1 MLITNRYSLP
11 QPFVDLVSGDT
22 YSKGES
28 DITTTGL
35 AQPPKI
41 AELTR
46 RHSSEITM
54 DASEKVWTMMGTANH
69 YVLEQIALRNP
80 ERYVTEQRFYLD
92 IDGVKL
98 GGQIDLFDRET
109 ETLWDYKV
117 SSVYKAMSDDRL
129 EWTKQANVNKLLCE
143 HNGIHPK
150 KIAILL
156 VMKDFKRKEAEFK
169 ADYPKCAIQE
179 IPLPIWQEAETLAYI
194 KSRINLHNAAK
205 LIEEEDAIPVCTEEE
220 RWSKPTTWAVL
231 KEKGA
236 KRAVNGGIYQL
247 ESEALA
253 HAKRISGAVERRD
266 GEDTRCLHF
275 CQVKN
280 WCQYG
285 RSLMAND
292 KG

>member
-1 MLITNRYSLP
+1 MKISNIYNLP

-46 RHSSEITM
+46 RHGSEITM

-98 GGQIDLFDRET
+98 GGQIDLYDRET

-117 SSVYKAMSDDRL
+117 SSVYKAMSDDKL

-143 HNGIHPK
+143 HNGFHPK
-150 KIAILL
+150 KLAILL
-156 VMKDFKRKEAEFK
+156 VCKDWKRKEAEFK
-169 ADYPKCAIQE
+169 ADYPKCPVVE
-179 IPLPIWQEAETLAYI
+179 IPLTVWKEEETLAYI

-220 RWSKPTTWAVL
+220 RWAKPTTWAVL

-236 KRAVNGGIYQL
+236 KRAVNGGIYEL
-247 ESEALA
+247 ESEAIA
-253 HAKRISGAVERRD
+253 HAKRISGAIEKRD
-266 GEDTRCLHF
+266 GSNPRCENY
-275 CQVKN
+275 CQVRQ
-280 WCQYG
+280 WCNFG
-285 RSLMAND
+285 RNL
-292 KG
+292 K

>member
-1 MLITNRYSLP
+1 MKITNKFNLP

-22 YSKGES
+22 YSKGKS

-41 AELTR
+41 AELAR
-46 RHSSEITM
+46 RHSNEITM

-98 GGQIDLFDRET
+98 GGQIDLFDRDT

-117 SSVYKAMSDDRL
+117 SSVYKAMSDDKL

-150 KIAILL
+150 KLAVLL
-156 VMKDFKRKEAEFK
+156 VMKDWRRKDSEFK

-179 IPLPIWQEAETLAYI
+179 IPLPIWREEETLAYI
-194 KSRINLHNAAK
+194 KSRINLHNSAK
-205 LIEEEDAIPVCTEEE
+205 LIEVEDAIPVCTEEE
-220 RWSKPTTWAVL
+220 RWARPTTWAVL

-236 KRAVNGGIYQL
+236 KRAVNGGLYEL
-247 ESEALA
+247 ESEAIA
-253 HAKRISGAVERRD
+253 HAKRISGAIEKRD
-266 GEDTRCLHF
+266 GSNPRCENY
-275 CQVKN
+275 CQVRQ
-280 WCQYG
+280 WCNFG
-285 RSLMAND
+285 RNL
-292 KG
+292 K

>member
-1 MLITNRYSLP
+1 MSQITNIYNLP

-46 RHSSEITM
+46 RHASEITM

-80 ERYVTEQRFYLD
+80 ERYIAERRFYAD

-117 SSVYKAMSDDRL
+117 SSVYKAMSDDKL

-150 KIAILL
+150 KLAVLL
-156 VMKDFKRKEAEFK
+156 VCKDWKRKEAEFK
-169 ADYPKCAIQE
+169 ADYPKCPVVE
-179 IPLPIWQEAETLAYI
+179 IPLPIWREEETLAYI
-194 KSRINLHNAAK
+194 KSRINLHNSAK

-220 RWSKPTTWAVL
+220 RWARPTTWAVL

-236 KRAVNGGIYQL
+236 KRAVNGGLYEL
-247 ESEALA
+247 ESEAIA
-253 HAKRISGAVERRD
+253 HAKRISGAIEKRD
-266 GEDTRCLHF
+266 GSNPRCENY
-275 CQVKN
+275 CQVRQ
-280 WCQYG
+280 WCQFG
-285 RSLMAND
+285 RNL
-292 KG
+292 K

>member
-1 MLITNRYSLP
+1 MLITNIYNLP

-46 RHSSEITM
+46 RHASEITM

-98 GGQIDLFDRET
+98 GGQIDLFDHET

-117 SSVYKAMSDDRL
+117 SSVYKAMSDDKL

-150 KIAILL
+150 KLAILL
-156 VMKDFKRKEAEFK
+156 VCKDWKRKEAEFK
-169 ADYPKCAIQE
+169 ADYPKCAILE

-205 LIEEEDAIPVCTEEE
+205 LIEVEDAIPVCTEEE
-220 RWSKPTTWAVL
+220 RWAKPTTWAVL
-231 KEKGA
+231 KERGA
-236 KRAVNGGIYQL
+236 KRAVNGGIYEL
-247 ESEALA
+247 ESEAIA
-253 HAKRISGAVERRD
+253 HAKRISGAVEKRD
-266 GEDTRCLHF
+266 GSNPRCENY
-275 CQVKN
+275 CQVRQ
-280 WCQYG
+280 WCNFG
-285 RSLMAND
+285 RSL
-292 KG
+292 K

>member
-1 MLITNRYSLP
+1 MKITNKFNLP

-46 RHSSEITM
+46 RHGSEITM

-80 ERYVTEQRFYLD
+80 ERYVTEKRFYVD

-117 SSVYKAMSDDRL
+117 SSVYKAMSDDKL

-143 HNGIHPK
+143 HNGFHPK
-150 KIAILL
+150 KLAILL
-156 VMKDFKRKEAEFK
+156 VMKDWKRKEAEFK

-179 IPLPIWQEAETLAYI
+179 IPLPIWREEETLAYI

-220 RWSKPTTWAVL
+220 RWAKPTTWAVL

-236 KRAVNGGIYQL
+236 KRAVNGGLYEL
-247 ESEALA
+247 ESEAIA
-253 HAKRISGAVERRD
+253 HAKRISGAIEKRD
-266 GEDTRCLHF
+266 GSNPRCENY
-275 CQVKN
+275 CQVRQ
-280 WCQYG
+280 WCNFG
-285 RSLMAND
+285 RNL
-292 KG
+292 K

>member
-1 MLITNRYSLP
+1 MLITNKYNLP

-22 YSKGES
+22 YSKGKS

-46 RHSSEITM
+46 RHASEITM

-117 SSVYKAMSDDRL
+117 SSVYKAMSDDKL

-150 KIAILL
+150 KLAVLL
-156 VMKDFKRKEAEFK
+156 VMKDWKRKEAEFK

-179 IPLPIWQEAETLAYI
+179 IPLPAWREEETLAYI
-194 KSRINLHNAAK
+194 KSRINLHNSAK

-220 RWSKPTTWAVL
+220 RWARPTTWAVL

-236 KRAVNGGIYQL
+236 KRAVNGGIYEL
-247 ESEALA
+247 ESEAIA
-253 HAKRISGAVERRD
+253 HAKRISGAIEKRD
-266 GEDTRCLHF
+266 GSNPRCENY
-275 CQVKN
+275 CQVRQ
-280 WCQYG
+280 WCNFG
-285 RSLMAND
+285 RNL
-292 KG
+292 KL

>member
-1 MLITNRYSLP
+1 MKITNKFNLP

-46 RHSSEITM
+46 RHASEITM

-92 IDGVKL
+92 IDGVNL

-117 SSVYKAMSDDRL
+117 SSVYKAMSDDKL

-143 HNGIHPK
+143 NNGFHPK
-150 KIAILL
+150 KLAILL
-156 VMKDFKRKEAEFK
+156 VMKDWKRKDSEFK

-179 IPLPIWQEAETLAYI
+179 IPLPIWKEEETLAYI
-194 KSRINLHNAAK
+194 KSRINLHNSAK
-205 LIEEEDAIPVCTEEE
+205 LIEVEDAIPVCTEEE
-220 RWSKPTTWAVL
+220 RWARPTTWAVL

-236 KRAVNGGIYQL
+236 KRAVANGIY
-247 ESEALA
+247 ESEPEAIA
-253 HAKRISGAVERRD
+253 HAKRISGAIEKRD
-266 GEDTRCLHF
+266 GSNPRCENY
-275 CQVKN
+275 CQVRQ
-280 WCQYG
+280 WCNFG
-285 RSLMAND
+285 RNL
-292 KG
+292 K

>member
-1 MLITNRYSLP
+1 MKITNKFNLP

-46 RHSSEITM
+46 RHSNEITM

-117 SSVYKAMSDDRL
+117 SSVYKAMSDDKL

-143 HNGIHPK
+143 HNGFHPK
-150 KIAILL
+150 KLAILL
-156 VMKDFKRKEAEFK
+156 VMKDWKRKEAEFK

-179 IPLPIWQEAETLAYI
+179 IPIPIWREEETLAYI

-205 LIEEEDAIPVCTEEE
+205 LIEVEDAIPVCTEEE
-220 RWSKPTTWAVL
+220 RWAKPTTWAVL
-231 KEKGA
+231 KERGA
-236 KRAVNGGIYQL
+236 KRAVNGGIYEL
-247 ESEALA
+247 ESEAIA
-253 HAKRISGAVERRD
+253 HAKRISGAIEKRD
-266 GEDTRCLHF
+266 GSNPRCENY
-275 CQVKN
+275 CQVRQ
-280 WCQYG
+280 WCNFG
-285 RSLMAND
+285 RSL
-292 KG
+292 K

>member
-1 MLITNRYSLP
+1 MKISNIYNLP

-46 RHSSEITM
+46 RHSNEITM

-117 SSVYKAMSDDRL
+117 SSVYKAMSDDKL

-143 HNGIHPK
+143 HNGFHPK
-150 KIAILL
+150 KLAILL
-156 VMKDFKRKEAEFK
+156 VCKDWKRKEAEFK
-169 ADYPKCAIQE
+169 ADYPKCPVVE
-179 IPLPIWQEAETLAYI
+179 IPLTVWREEETLAYI

-205 LIEEEDAIPVCTEEE
+205 LIEVEDAIPVCTEEE
-220 RWSKPTTWAVL
+220 RWAKPTTWAVL

-236 KRAVNGGIYQL
+236 KRAVNGGLYEL
-247 ESEALA
+247 ESEAIA
-253 HAKRISGAVERRD
+253 HAKRISGAIEKRD
-266 GEDTRCLHF
+266 GSNPRCENY
-275 CQVKN
+275 CQVRQ
-280 WCQYG
+280 WCNFG
-285 RSLMAND
+285 RSL
-292 KG
+292 K

>member
-1 MLITNRYSLP
+1 MSRITNIYNLP
-11 QPFVDLVSGDT
+11 QPFVDLVSEDT

-117 SSVYKAMSDDRL
+117 SSVYKAMSDDKL
-129 EWTKQANVNKLLCE
+129 EWAKQANVNKLLCE
-143 HNGIHPK
+143 HNGFHPK
-150 KIAILL
+150 KLAILL
-156 VMKDFKRKEAEFK
+156 VMKDWKRKEAEFK

-179 IPLPIWQEAETLAYI
+179 IPLPIWREEETLAYI

-205 LIEEEDAIPVCTEEE
+205 LIEVEDAIPVCTEEE
-220 RWSKPTTWAVL
+220 RWAKPTTWAVL

-236 KRAVNGGIYQL
+236 KRAVNGGLYEL
-247 ESEALA
+247 ESEAIA
-253 HAKRISGAVERRD
+253 HAKRISGAIEKRD
-266 GEDTRCLHF
+266 GSNPRCENY
-275 CQVKN
+275 CQVRQ
-280 WCQYG
+280 WCNFG
-285 RSLMAND
+285 RSL
-292 KG
+292 K

>member
-1 MLITNRYSLP
+1 MLITNKFSLP

-46 RHSSEITM
+46 RHGNEITM

-92 IDGVKL
+92 VDGVKL
-98 GGQIDLFDRET
+98 GGQIDLFDRDT

-117 SSVYKAMSDDRL
+117 SSVYKAMSDDKL

-150 KIAILL
+150 KLAVLL
-156 VMKDFKRKEAEFK
+156 VMKDWRRKDSEFK
-169 ADYPKCAIQE
+169 ANYPKCAIAE
-179 IPLPIWQEAETLAYI
+179 ITLPIWREEETFAYI
-194 KSRINLHNAAK
+194 KSRIALHESAK
-205 LIEEEDAIPVCTEEE
+205 HIKHDDEIPICTPEE
-220 RWSKPTTWAVL
+220 RWEKPTLWAVL
-231 KEKGA
+231 PKKGA
-236 KRAVNGGIYQL
+236 KRAVSNGTY
-247 ESEALA
+247 ESEHEAKL
-253 HAKRISGAVERRD
+253 HAERISGFVERRE
-266 GEDTRCLHF
+266 GECPRCKNYCPVSSF
-275 CQVKN
+275 CN
-280 WCQYG
+280 FG
-285 RSLMAND
+285 RTVR
-292 KG
+292 

>member
-1 MLITNRYSLP
+1 MSRITNKFNLP

-46 RHSSEITM
+46 RHGGEITM

-117 SSVYKAMSDDRL
+117 SSVYKAMSDDKL

-143 HNGIHPK
+143 HNGIFPK
-150 KIAILL
+150 KLAILL
-156 VMKDFKRKEAEFK
+156 VCKDWKRKEAEFK

-179 IPLPIWQEAETLAYI
+179 IPLPIWREEETLAYI

-220 RWSKPTTWAVL
+220 RWAKPTTWAVL

-236 KRAVNGGIYQL
+236 KRAVNGGIYEL
-247 ESEALA
+247 ESEAIA
-253 HAKRISGAVERRD
+253 HAKRISGAIEKRD
-266 GEDTRCLHF
+266 GSNPRCENY
-275 CQVKN
+275 CQVRQ
-280 WCQYG
+280 WCNFG
-285 RSLMAND
+285 RNL
-292 KG
+292 K

>member
-1 MLITNRYSLP
+1 MLITNKFNLP

-46 RHSSEITM
+46 RHSSEITI

-92 IDGVKL
+92 VDGVKL

-117 SSVYKAMSDDRL
+117 SSVYKAMSDDKL

-150 KIAILL
+150 KLAVLL
-156 VMKDFKRKEAEFK
+156 VCKDWKRKEAEFK
-169 ADYPKCAIQE
+169 ADYPKCAILE
-179 IPLPIWQEAETLAYI
+179 IPLPIWREEETLAYI
-194 KSRINLHNAAK
+194 KSRINLHNSAK

-220 RWSKPTTWAVL
+220 RWARPTTWAVL

-236 KRAVNGGIYQL
+236 KRAVNGGLYEL
-247 ESEALA
+247 ESEAIA
-253 HAKRISGAVERRD
+253 HAKRISGAIEKRD
-266 GEDTRCLHF
+266 GSNPRCENY
-275 CQVKN
+275 CQVKK
-280 WCQYG
+280 WCQFG
-285 RSLMAND
+285 RSL
-292 KG
+292 K

>member
-1 MLITNRYSLP
+1 MKITNKFNLP

-46 RHSSEITM
+46 RHSNEITM

-117 SSVYKAMSDDRL
+117 SSVYKAMSDDKL

-143 HNGIHPK
+143 HNGFHPK
-150 KIAILL
+150 KLAILL
-156 VMKDFKRKEAEFK
+156 VMKDWKRKEAEFK

-179 IPLPIWQEAETLAYI
+179 IPLPIWREEETLAYI

-220 RWSKPTTWAVL
+220 RWAKPTTWAVL

-236 KRAVNGGIYQL
+236 KRAVNGGIYEL
-247 ESEALA
+247 ESEAIA
-253 HAKRISGAVERRD
+253 HAKRISGAVEKRD
-266 GEDTRCLHF
+266 GSNPRCENY
-275 CQVKN
+275 CQVRQ
-280 WCQYG
+280 WCNFG
-285 RSLMAND
+285 RSL
-292 KG
+292 K

>member
-1 MLITNRYSLP
+1 MKITNKFNLP

-46 RHSSEITM
+46 RHGGEITM

-117 SSVYKAMSDDRL
+117 SSVYKAMSDDKL

-143 HNGIHPK
+143 HNGFHPK
-150 KIAILL
+150 KLAILL
-156 VMKDFKRKEAEFK
+156 VMKDWKRKEAEFK

-179 IPLPIWQEAETLAYI
+179 IPIPIWREEETLAYI

-205 LIEEEDAIPVCTEEE
+205 LIEVEDAIPVCTEEE
-220 RWSKPTTWAVL
+220 RWAKPTTWAVL
-231 KEKGA
+231 KERGA
-236 KRAVNGGIYQL
+236 KRAVNGGIYEL
-247 ESEALA
+247 ESEAIA
-253 HAKRISGAVERRD
+253 HAKRISGAIEKRD
-266 GEDTRCLHF
+266 GSNPRCENY
-275 CQVKN
+275 CQVRQ
-280 WCQYG
+280 WCNFG
-285 RSLMAND
+285 RSL
-292 KG
+292 K

>member
-1 MLITNRYSLP
+1 MKITNKFNLP

-41 AELTR
+41 SELTR

-54 DASEKVWTMMGTANH
+54 DCSEKVWTMMGTANH

-80 ERYVTEQRFYLD
+80 ERYVTEKRFYLD

-117 SSVYKAMSDDRL
+117 SSVYKAMSDDKL

-143 HNGIHPK
+143 HNGFHPK
-150 KIAILL
+150 KLAILL
-156 VMKDFKRKEAEFK
+156 VMKDWKRKEAEFK

-179 IPLPIWQEAETLAYI
+179 IPLPIWREEETLAYI

-205 LIEEEDAIPVCTEEE
+205 LIKEEDAIPVCTEEE
-220 RWSKPTTWAVL
+220 RWAKPTTWAVL
-231 KEKGA
+231 KERGA
-236 KRAVNGGIYQL
+236 KRAVNGGVYEL
-247 ESEALA
+247 ESEAIA
-253 HAKRISGAVERRD
+253 HAKRISGAIEKRD
-266 GEDTRCLHF
+266 GSNPRCENY
-275 CQVKN
+275 CQVRQ
-280 WCQYG
+280 WCNFG
-285 RSLMAND
+285 RNL
-292 KG
+292 K

>member
-1 MLITNRYSLP
+1 MNITNKFNLP
-11 QPFVDLVSGDT
+11 QPFVDLVGGDT

-46 RHSSEITM
+46 RHSNEITM

-80 ERYVTEQRFYLD
+80 ERYVTEQRFYMD

-117 SSVYKAMSDDRL
+117 SSVYKAMSDDKL

-150 KIAILL
+150 KLAILL
-156 VMKDFKRKEAEFK
+156 VCKDWKRKEAEFK
-169 ADYPKCAIQE
+169 ADYPKCAIIE

-205 LIEEEDAIPVCTEEE
+205 LIEEDDAIPACTEEE
-220 RWSKPTTWAVL
+220 RWAKPTTWAVL

-236 KRAVNGGIYQL
+236 KRAVANGLYES

-253 HAKRISGAVERRD
+253 HAKRISGAVEKRD
-266 GEDTRCLHF
+266 GSNPRCENY
-275 CQVKN
+275 CQVRQ
-280 WCQYG
+280 WCNFG
-285 RSLMAND
+285 RNL
-292 KG
+292 K

>member
-1 MLITNRYSLP
+1 MKITNKFNLP

-46 RHSSEITM
+46 RHSNEITM
-54 DASEKVWTMMGTANH
+54 DCSEKVWTMMGTANH

-117 SSVYKAMSDDRL
+117 SSVYKAMSDDKL

-143 HNGIHPK
+143 HNGFHPK
-150 KIAILL
+150 KLAILL
-156 VMKDFKRKEAEFK
+156 VMKDWKRKEAEFK

-179 IPLPIWQEAETLAYI
+179 IPLPIWREEETLAYI

-205 LIEEEDAIPVCTEEE
+205 LIEVEDAIPVCTEEE
-220 RWSKPTTWAVL
+220 RWAKPTTWAVL
-231 KEKGA
+231 KERGA
-236 KRAVNGGIYQL
+236 KRAVNGGVYEL
-247 ESEALA
+247 ESEAIA
-253 HAKRISGAVERRD
+253 HAKRISGAIEKRD
-266 GEDTRCLHF
+266 GSNPRCENY
-275 CQVKN
+275 CQVRQ
-280 WCQYG
+280 WCNFG
-285 RSLMAND
+285 RSL
-292 KG
+292 K

>member
-1 MLITNRYSLP
+1 MNITNKFNLP

-46 RHSSEITM
+46 RHSNEITM

-117 SSVYKAMSDDRL
+117 SSVYKAMSDDKL

-143 HNGIHPK
+143 HNGFHPK
-150 KIAILL
+150 KLAILL
-156 VMKDFKRKEAEFK
+156 VMKDWKRKEAEFK

-179 IPLPIWQEAETLAYI
+179 IPIPIWREEETLAYI

-205 LIEEEDAIPVCTEEE
+205 LIEVEDAIPVCTEEE
-220 RWSKPTTWAVL
+220 RWAKPTTWAVL

-236 KRAVNGGIYQL
+236 KRAVNGGVYEL
-247 ESEALA
+247 ESEAIA
-253 HAKRISGAVERRD
+253 HAKRISGAIEKRD
-266 GEDTRCLHF
+266 GSNPRCENY
-275 CQVKN
+275 CQVRQ
-280 WCQYG
+280 WCNFG
-285 RSLMAND
+285 RSL
-292 KG
+292 K

>member
-1 MLITNRYSLP
+1 MNITNKFNLP

-46 RHSSEITM
+46 RHGGEITM

-69 YVLEQIALRNP
+69 YVLEQIALRNS

-117 SSVYKAMSDDRL
+117 SSVYKAMSDDKL

-150 KIAILL
+150 KLAILL
-156 VMKDFKRKEAEFK
+156 VCKDWKRKEAEFK
-169 ADYPKCAIQE
+169 ADYPKCAILE
-179 IPLPIWQEAETLAYI
+179 IPLPIWREAETLAYI

-205 LIEEEDAIPVCTEEE
+205 LIEEDDAIPVCTEEE
-220 RWSKPTTWAVL
+220 RWAKPTTWAVL

-236 KRAVNGGIYQL
+236 KRAVNGGLYEL

-253 HAKRISGAVERRD
+253 HAKRISGAVEKRD
-266 GEDTRCLHF
+266 GSNPRCENY
-275 CQVKN
+275 CQVRQ
-280 WCQYG
+280 WCQFG
-285 RSLMAND
+285 RNL
-292 KG
+292 K

>member
-1 MLITNRYSLP
+1 
-11 QPFVDLVSGDT
+11 
-22 YSKGES
+22 
-28 DITTTGL
+28 
-35 AQPPKI
+35 
-41 AELTR
+41 
-46 RHSSEITM
+46 M

-117 SSVYKAMSDDRL
+117 SSVYKAMSDDKL

-143 HNGIHPK
+143 HNGFHPK
-150 KIAILL
+150 KLAILL
-156 VMKDFKRKEAEFK
+156 VMKDWKRKEAEFK

-179 IPLPIWQEAETLAYI
+179 IPLPIWREEETLAYI

-205 LIEEEDAIPVCTEEE
+205 LIEVEDAIPVCTEEE
-220 RWSKPTTWAVL
+220 RWAKPTTWAVL

-236 KRAVNGGIYQL
+236 KRAVANGIYEL
-247 ESEALA
+247 ESEAIA
-253 HAKRISGAVERRD
+253 HAKRISGAIEKRD
-266 GEDTRCLHF
+266 GSNPRCENY
-275 CQVKN
+275 CQVRQ
-280 WCQYG
+280 WCNFG
-285 RSLMAND
+285 RNL
-292 KG
+292 K

>member
-1 MLITNRYSLP
+1 MKITNKFNLP

-46 RHSSEITM
+46 RHSNEITM

-80 ERYVTEQRFYLD
+80 ERYVTEQRFYMD

-117 SSVYKAMSDDRL
+117 SSVYKAMSDDKL

-150 KIAILL
+150 KLAILL
-156 VMKDFKRKEAEFK
+156 VMKDWKRKEAEFK

-179 IPLPIWQEAETLAYI
+179 IPLPIWREEETLAYI

-220 RWSKPTTWAVL
+220 RWAKPTTWAVL

-236 KRAVNGGIYQL
+236 KRAVNGGLYEL
-247 ESEALA
+247 ESEAIA
-253 HAKRISGAVERRD
+253 HAKRISGAVEKRD
-266 GEDTRCLHF
+266 GSNPRCENY
-275 CQVKN
+275 CQVRQ
-280 WCQYG
+280 WCNFG
-285 RSLMAND
+285 RSL
-292 KG
+292 K

>member
-1 MLITNRYSLP
+1 MNITNKFNLP
-11 QPFVDLVSGDT
+11 QPFVDLISGDT

-35 AQPPKI
+35 AKPPKI

-46 RHSSEITM
+46 RHGGEITM

-69 YVLEQIALRNP
+69 YVLEQIALRNS

-117 SSVYKAMSDDRL
+117 SSVYKAMSDDKL

-143 HNGIHPK
+143 HNGFHPK
-150 KIAILL
+150 KLAILL
-156 VMKDFKRKEAEFK
+156 VMKDWKRKEAEFK

-179 IPLPIWQEAETLAYI
+179 IPLPIWREEETLAYI

-205 LIEEEDAIPVCTEEE
+205 LIEEDDAIPVCTEEE
-220 RWSKPTTWAVL
+220 RWAKPTTWAVL

-236 KRAVNGGIYQL
+236 KRAVNGWLYEL

-253 HAKRISGAVERRD
+253 HAKRISGAVEKRD
-266 GEDTRCLHF
+266 GSNPRCENY
-275 CQVKN
+275 CQVRQ
-280 WCQYG
+280 WCQFG
-285 RSLMAND
+285 RNL
-292 KG
+292 K

>member
-1 MLITNRYSLP
+1 MSQITNIYNLP

-41 AELTR
+41 AELSR
-46 RHSSEITM
+46 RHASEITM

-80 ERYVTEQRFYLD
+80 ERYVTEKRFYVD

-117 SSVYKAMSDDRL
+117 SSVYKAMSDDKL

-150 KIAILL
+150 KLAVLL
-156 VMKDFKRKEAEFK
+156 VCKDWKRKEAEFK
-169 ADYPKCAIQE
+169 ADYPKCPVVE
-179 IPLPIWQEAETLAYI
+179 IPLPVWREEETLAYI
-194 KSRINLHNAAK
+194 KSRINLHNSAK

-220 RWSKPTTWAVL
+220 RWARPTTWAVL

-236 KRAVNGGIYQL
+236 KRAVNGGLYEL
-247 ESEALA
+247 ESEAIA
-253 HAKRISGAVERRD
+253 HAKRISGAIEKRD
-266 GEDTRCLHF
+266 GSNPRCENY
-275 CQVKN
+275 CQVRQ
-280 WCQYG
+280 WCQFG
-285 RSLMAND
+285 RNL
-292 KG
+292 K

>member
-1 MLITNRYSLP
+1 MSRITNIYGLP

-46 RHSSEITM
+46 RHASEITM

-80 ERYVTEQRFYLD
+80 ERYVTEKRFYVD

-117 SSVYKAMSDDRL
+117 SSVYKAMSDDKL

-150 KIAILL
+150 KLAILL
-156 VMKDFKRKEAEFK
+156 VMKDWKRKEAEFK

-179 IPLPIWQEAETLAYI
+179 IPLPIWREEETLAYI

-205 LIEEEDAIPVCTEEE
+205 LIEVEDAIPVCTEEE
-220 RWSKPTTWAVL
+220 RWARPTTWAVL
-231 KEKGA
+231 KERGA
-236 KRAVNGGIYQL
+236 KRAVNGGLYEL
-247 ESEALA
+247 ESEAIA
-253 HAKRISGAVERRD
+253 HAKRISGAIEKRD
-266 GEDTRCLHF
+266 GSNPRCENY
-275 CQVKN
+275 CQVRQ
-280 WCQYG
+280 WCNFG
-285 RSLMAND
+285 RNL
-292 KG
+292 K

>member
-1 MLITNRYSLP
+1 MLITNKFSLP

-46 RHSSEITM
+46 RHGNEITM

-117 SSVYKAMSDDRL
+117 SSVYKAMSDDKL

-150 KIAILL
+150 KLAVLL
-156 VMKDFKRKEAEFK
+156 VCKDWKRKEAEFK
-169 ADYPKCAIQE
+169 ADYPKCAILE
-179 IPLPIWQEAETLAYI
+179 IPLPIWREEETLAYI
-194 KSRINLHNAAK
+194 KSRINLHNLAK
-205 LIEEEDAIPVCTEEE
+205 MVSNDDEIPVCTEEE
-220 RWSKPTTWAVL
+220 RWAKPTTWAVL
-231 KEKGA
+231 KERGA
-236 KRAVNGGIYQL
+236 KRAVNGGIFESKL
-247 ESEALA
+247 EAEEHSR
-253 HAKRISGAVERRD
+253 RINGYVEERT
-266 GEDTRCLHF
+266 GSSARCENY
-275 CQVKN
+275 CQVRK
-280 WCQYG
+280 WCQFG
-285 RSLMAND
+285 RSLKLD
-292 KG
+292 

>member
-1 MLITNRYSLP
+1 MKITNKFNLP
-11 QPFVDLVSGDT
+11 QPFVDLVSGDA
-22 YSKGES
+22 YSKGKS

-46 RHSSEITM
+46 RHASEITM

-117 SSVYKAMSDDRL
+117 SSVYKAMSDDKL

-143 HNGIHPK
+143 HNGFHPK
-150 KIAILL
+150 KLAILL
-156 VMKDFKRKEAEFK
+156 VMKDWKRKEAEFK

-179 IPLPIWQEAETLAYI
+179 IPLPIWREEETLAYI

-205 LIEEEDAIPVCTEEE
+205 LIEVEDAIPVCTEEE
-220 RWSKPTTWAVL
+220 RWAKPTTWAVL
-231 KEKGA
+231 KERGA
-236 KRAVNGGIYQL
+236 KRAVNGGVYEL
-247 ESEALA
+247 ESEAIA
-253 HAKRISGAVERRD
+253 HAKRISGAVEKRD
-266 GEDTRCLHF
+266 GSNPRCENY
-275 CQVKN
+275 CQVRQ
-280 WCQYG
+280 WCNFG
-285 RSLMAND
+285 RSL
-292 KG
+292 K

>member
-1 MLITNRYSLP
+1 MKITNKFNLP
-11 QPFVDLVSGDT
+11 QPFVDLVSGET
-22 YSKGES
+22 YNKGES

-46 RHSSEITM
+46 RHSGEITM

-117 SSVYKAMSDDRL
+117 SSVYKAMSDDKL

-143 HNGIHPK
+143 HNGFHPK
-150 KIAILL
+150 KLAILL
-156 VMKDFKRKEAEFK
+156 VMKDWKRKEAEFK

-179 IPLPIWQEAETLAYI
+179 IPIPIWREEETLAYI

-220 RWSKPTTWAVL
+220 RWAKPTTWAVL
-231 KEKGA
+231 KERGA
-236 KRAVNGGIYQL
+236 KRAVNGGIYEL
-247 ESEALA
+247 ESEAIA
-253 HAKRISGAVERRD
+253 HAKRISGAIEKRD
-266 GEDTRCLHF
+266 GSNPRCENY
-275 CQVKN
+275 CQVRQ
-280 WCQYG
+280 WCNFG
-285 RSLMAND
+285 RSL
-292 KG
+292 K

>member
-1 MLITNRYSLP
+1 MSKITNIYNLP
-11 QPFVDLVSGDT
+11 QPFVDLVSEDT

-41 AELTR
+41 AELAR

-117 SSVYKAMSDDRL
+117 SSVYKAMSDDKL

-150 KIAILL
+150 KLAVLL
-156 VMKDFKRKEAEFK
+156 VMKDWRRKDSEFK

-179 IPLPIWQEAETLAYI
+179 IPLPIWREEETLAYI
-194 KSRINLHNAAK
+194 KSRINLHNSAK
-205 LIEEEDAIPVCTEEE
+205 LIEVEDAIPVCTEEE
-220 RWSKPTTWAVL
+220 RWARPTTWAVL

-236 KRAVNGGIYQL
+236 KRAVNGGLYEL
-247 ESEALA
+247 ESEAIA
-253 HAKRISGAVERRD
+253 HAKRISGAVEKRD
-266 GEDTRCLHF
+266 GSNPRCENY
-275 CQVKN
+275 CQVRQ
-280 WCQYG
+280 WCNFG
-285 RSLMAND
+285 RSL
-292 KG
+292 KL

>member
-1 MLITNRYSLP
+1 MSRITNIYNLP

-46 RHSSEITM
+46 RHASEITM

-117 SSVYKAMSDDRL
+117 SSVYKAMSDDKL

-150 KIAILL
+150 KLAILL
-156 VMKDFKRKEAEFK
+156 VCKDWKRKEAEFK
-169 ADYPKCAIQE
+169 ADYPKCAILE
-179 IPLPIWQEAETLAYI
+179 IPLPIWREEETLAYI

-220 RWSKPTTWAVL
+220 RWAKPTTWAVL

-236 KRAVNGGIYQL
+236 KRAVNGGVYEL
-247 ESEALA
+247 ESEAIA
-253 HAKRISGAVERRD
+253 HAKRISGAVEKRD
-266 GEDTRCLHF
+266 GSNPRCENY
-275 CQVKN
+275 CQVRQ
-280 WCQYG
+280 WCNFG
-285 RSLMAND
+285 RNL
-292 KG
+292 K

>member
-1 MLITNRYSLP
+1 MLITNIYNLP

-46 RHSSEITM
+46 RHASEITM

-117 SSVYKAMSDDRL
+117 SSVYKAMSDDKL

-150 KIAILL
+150 KLAILL
-156 VMKDFKRKEAEFK
+156 VCKDWKRKEAEFK
-169 ADYPKCAIQE
+169 ADYPKCAILE

-205 LIEEEDAIPVCTEEE
+205 LIEVEDAIPVCTEEE
-220 RWSKPTTWAVL
+220 RWAKPTTWAVL
-231 KEKGA
+231 KERGA
-236 KRAVNGGIYQL
+236 KRAVNGGIYEL
-247 ESEALA
+247 ESEAIA
-253 HAKRISGAVERRD
+253 HAKRISGAVEKRD
-266 GEDTRCLHF
+266 GSNPRCENY
-275 CQVKN
+275 CQVRQ
-280 WCQYG
+280 WCNFG
-285 RSLMAND
+285 RSL
-292 KG
+292 K

>member
-1 MLITNRYSLP
+1 MKITNKFNLP

-46 RHSSEITM
+46 RHASEITM

-143 HNGIHPK
+143 NNGIHPK
-150 KIAILL
+150 KLAILL
-156 VMKDFKRKEAEFK
+156 VMKDWKRKEAEFK

-179 IPLPIWQEAETLAYI
+179 IPLPIWREEETLAYI

-205 LIEEEDAIPVCTEEE
+205 LIEVEDAIPVCTEEE
-220 RWSKPTTWAVL
+220 RWAKPTTWAVL

-236 KRAVNGGIYQL
+236 KRAVNGGVYEL
-247 ESEALA
+247 ESEAIA
-253 HAKRISGAVERRD
+253 HAKRISGAIEKRD
-266 GEDTRCLHF
+266 GSNPRCENY
-275 CQVKN
+275 CQVRQ
-280 WCQYG
+280 WCNFG
-285 RSLMAND
+285 RSL
-292 KG
+292 K

>member
-1 MLITNRYSLP
+1 MLITNIYNLP

-46 RHSSEITM
+46 RHGNEITM

-150 KIAILL
+150 KLAVLL
-156 VMKDFKRKEAEFK
+156 VMKDFKRKDAEFK
-169 ADYPKCAIQE
+169 ANYPKCAIQE
-179 IPLPIWQEAETLAYI
+179 IPLPIWREEETLAYI
-194 KSRINLHNAAK
+194 KSRINLHNLAK
-205 LIEEEDAIPVCTEEE
+205 MVSNEDEIPVCTEEE
-220 RWSKPTTWAVL
+220 RWAKPTTWAVL

-236 KRAVNGGIYQL
+236 KRAVNGGLYG
-247 ESEALA
+247 SEAEAIL
-253 HAKRISGAVERRD
+253 HAKRIDGAVEKRD
-266 GEDTRCLHF
+266 GSNARCENY
-275 CQVKN
+275 CQVRK
-280 WCQYG
+280 WCNFG
-285 RSLMAND
+285 RSLKLD
-292 KG
+292 

>member
-1 MLITNRYSLP
+1 MLITNKFSLP
-11 QPFVDLVSGDT
+11 QPFVDLVSEDT

-46 RHSSEITM
+46 RHGDEITM
-54 DASEKVWTMMGTANH
+54 DASEKVWTMLGTANH

-80 ERYVTEQRFYLD
+80 ERYVAEQRFYID
-92 IDGVKL
+92 VDGVKL

-129 EWTKQANVNKLLCE
+129 DWTKQANVNKLLCE

-150 KIAILL
+150 KLAILL
-156 VMKDFKRKEAEFK
+156 VCKDWKRKEAEFK

-179 IPLPIWQEAETLAYI
+179 IPLPIWHEAETMAYI
-194 KSRINLHNAAK
+194 RSRIALHNAAK
-205 LIEEEDAIPVCTEEE
+205 LVEKEDDIPVCTEEE

-236 KRAVNGGIYQL
+236 KRAVANGIY
-247 ESEALA
+247 ESRAEAEE
-253 HAKRISGAVERRD
+253 HSRRINGYVEERA
-266 GEDTRCLHF
+266 GSNTRCEAY
-275 CQVKN
+275 CPVRN
-280 WCQYG
+280 WCNFG
-285 RSLMAND
+285 RSL
-292 KG
+292 K